1 MAQAQ
6 DTVWLPVLPSMKG
19 FGPALI
25 KGTEAEADKSGKS
38 VGMRF
43 GKALMIGTAAVGA
56 GALAAG
62 TALYKLGEVFDDVAD
77 TIRVGTGATGD
88 DLDGLIDVAKRVGS
102 NVPAEFEAVGSTVAD
117 VNTRMGLSG
126 ETLELVASQYLEA
139 GRILGEDVDIMKTG
153 AAFNA
158 FGIEGE
164 AVSGALDHL
173 FQVSQATGIGM
184 NELADG
190 VARNAP
196 AIQTLGFSF
205 EESAVMIGQ
214 FDKAGLNSGAIMA
227 SMSKGLVTLAK
238 DGENPQKA
246 FKRVVGEIDGF
257 IKKGDEAGA
266 LKLASKVFGT
276 KGATQMMGAL
286 KSGTLNLEDMS
297 KAAGQTED
305 TILGAG
311 RETMDFAEHW
321 QMFKNKIMVW
331 LEPLATK
338 VFGAMGTAMD
348 VVNQSVTA
356 FGAAWE
362 SNDGEITSSGIPGF
376 MEKLGYWA
384 RQTFDYFQSTVVPML
399 QRSGEWIQ
407 KNSGWLSTLAVFVG
421 GMVAGYYAWIGVTK
435 LWTTVTTIANTA
447 QKLLN
452 GSMKANPIGVLVML
466 IGGLVAAVIWLYK
479 NNETARQIIDG
490 AWNGIKSAVQW
501 AWNVIKVVFNA
512 IVGFVTTALPSA
524 FLWLRDSVIKP
535 VWSGITGAVKGSW
548 TATKVLFQAIVTFI
562 RTVLSL
568 AFTWL
573 RDSVVKPV
581 WTGISGAV
589 SGAWSGIKSIFT
601 AIRDFLRNTLGP
613 VFTWL
618 RDNVIKPVFNG
629 IKSNIDN
636 VWKNGIKPIFDI
648 IAKVLKGDFTGAFQT
663 AKDAVGRI
671 WSGIANVVRKPI
683 NFVIKTV
690 YNDGIKKVFDKVG
703 GVVGLDPMP
712 RVDPIPAFAKGG
724 QMGKG
729 WKLVGEEGPEL
740 INTGPGF
747 VYTARQTMRMLAGK
761 QQMPMAA
768 INQPMNPIQ
777 AHEGI
782 GGFGDSVWGGI
793 KGAASAVGGGLKKV
807 WDKGSEWVLGGLAK
821 LAQPAIDLVKGS
833 LSGALGTK
841 GFGGWI
847 SGIAGKLLD
856 NSLSFLKKKDS
867 EAPSDDGGGS
877 FGGSYDGALGRFF
890 RPGGRI
896 TSGFGASRGRYPH
909 AGIDFAVP
917 IGTAIKAMFDGVVQ
931 RASWN
936 AVSGRTGKGMLLG
949 HGKGMQSYYGHL
961 NGWVAKPGQKVKA
974 GETIAKSGNT
984 GRSTGPHLHAELW
997 RGGKPFNFTSYL
1009 YDNGGIVPP
1018 GLRTIENKSRK
1029 PETLYSHTQNRSLQ
1043 ILASRG
1049 ASASLPKSLTLRVG
1063 EREFT
1068 AYLDEA
1074 TDNNLARHVAG
1085 LEQQQRQHAGVRT

>member
-1 MAQAQ
+1 MAEAS
-6 DTVWLPVLPSMKG
+6 DVLWLSVLPSMKG
-19 FGPALI
+19 FGPALA
-25 KGTEAEADKSGKS
+25 KGAGAEADKSGKA
-38 VGMRF
+38 VGGRF
-43 GKALMIGTAAVGA
+43 GKALMLGTAAVGA

-139 GRILGEDVDIMKTG
+139 GRILGEEVDIMKTG

-158 FGIEGE
+158 FKIEGDD
-164 AVSGALDHL
+164 VSGALDHL
-173 FQVSQATGIGM
+173 FQVSQATGLGM
-184 NELADG
+184 NELAD
-190 VARNAP
+190 AAAKNAP
-196 AIQTLGFSF
+196 AMQTLGFSF
-205 EESAVMIGQ
+205 EETTAMVGS
-214 FDKAGLNSGAIMA
+214 FDKAGLNSSALMA
-227 SMSKGLVTLAK
+227 SMGKGLVTLAK
-238 DGENPQKA
+238 DGEKPQEA
-246 FKRVVGEIDGF
+246 FKRVQGEIMGF
-257 IKKGDEAGA
+257 IEKGDEAGA
-266 LKLASKVFGT
+266 LNLASKVFGT
-276 KGATQMMGAL
+276 KGATQFVGAL
-286 KSGTLNLEDMS
+286 KSGTLNLDDMS

-331 LEPLATK
+331 LEPLATT

-348 VVNQSVTA
+348 VVNQSVAA

-362 SNDGEITSSGIPGF
+362 YNDGEITSSGIPGF

-384 RQTFDYFQSTVVPML
+384 RQTFDYFKSTVVPML

-452 GSMKANPIGVLVML
+452 GSMKANPIGLLVML
-466 IGGLVAAVIWLYK
+466 IGGLVAAIIWLYK
-479 NNETARQIIDG
+479 NNETARKIIDG
-490 AWNGIKSAVQW
+490 AWTGIKNAISF
-501 AWNVIKVVFNA
+501 AWNN
-512 IVGFVTTALPSA
+512 
-524 FLWLRDSVIKP
+524 VIKP
-535 VWSGITGAVKGSW
+535 VFTAITNFVKNTLGAV
-548 TATKVLFQAIVTFI
+548 
-562 RTVLSL
+562 
-568 AFTWL
+568 FTWL
-573 RDSVVKPV
+573 RDKVITPV
-581 WTGISGAV
+581 WNGIKSGISGA
-589 SGAWSGIKSIFT
+589 WTGIKATFN

-618 RDNVIKPVFNG
+618 RDSVIKPVWNS
-629 IKSNIDN
+629 IKSTIDG

-663 AKDAVGRI
+663 AKDAVDRI
-671 WSGIANVVRKPI
+671 WKGIANIVRKPI
-683 NFVIKTV
+683 NFVINDV
-690 YNDGIKKVFDKVG
+690 YNAGIKKVFDKVA
-703 GVVGLDPMP
+703 GVVGLKPMP
-712 RVDPIPAFAKGG
+712 EASEIPAFAKGG

-747 VYTARQTMRMLAGK
+747 VYTARQTMKMLAGK

-768 INQPMNPIQ
+768 INQPRNPIQ

-782 GGFGDSVWGGI
+782 GGFGDNLWGGI

-821 LAQPAIDLVKGS
+821 LAQPAIDLVKGG

-847 SGIAGKLLD
+847 SGVAGKLLD

-896 TSGFGASRGRYPH
+896 TSGFGTSRGKYPH

-917 IGTAIKAMFDGVVQ
+917 IGTAVKAMFDGIVQ
-931 RASWN
+931 RSSWD
-936 AVSGRTGKGMLLG
+936 AVPGRSGKGMLLG
-949 HGKGMQSYYGHL
+949 HGNGMQSYYGHL
-961 NGWVAKPGQKVKA
+961 NDWVARPGQKVKA
-974 GETIAKSGNT
+974 GETIARSGNT

-997 RGGKPFNFTSYL
+997 RGGKPFNFASYL
-1009 YDNGGIVPP
+1009 YDNGGVLNP
-1018 GLRTIENKSRK
+1018 GMSMIENKSRK
-1029 PETLYSHTQNRSLQ
+1029 PEAIYNHAQNKALQTL
-1043 ILASRG
+1043 AARG
-1049 ASASLPKSLTLRVG
+1049 AEGSGGDTYNLENVG
-1063 EREFT
+1063 YDPAEIFRQ
-1068 AYLDEA
+1068 
-1074 TDNNLARHVAG
+1074 ARTEKRRAMVIAG
-1085 LEQQQRQHAGVRT
+1085 L